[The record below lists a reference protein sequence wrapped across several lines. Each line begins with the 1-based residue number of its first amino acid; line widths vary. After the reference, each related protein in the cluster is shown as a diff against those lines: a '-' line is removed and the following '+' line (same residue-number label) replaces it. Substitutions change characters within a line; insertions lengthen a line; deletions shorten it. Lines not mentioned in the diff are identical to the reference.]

1 MIKITI
7 FLLCFNEE
15 ALIAHTIAH
24 YRAHFPTCSIVIV
37 DNGST
42 DRSVSIAVANRAD
55 VTFFSSGNQQQE
67 AIMRDV
73 RNTIWKK
80 ANDGWII
87 MADMDEWLVI
97 TEKELEEEDQKGTTI
112 LTTQGFQIVG
122 DSQTTTLTDLA
133 LSDLRHG
140 FLDEHFSKRILFK
153 SPEVDIR
160 FGWGSHTCDPVG
172 TVVYS
177 ERIYLLKHM
186 NYLGLPY
193 LLEKHRRRY
202 ARNEH
207 SRSRGMNGHYL
218 NDPAAVQ
225 REYESL
231 ARDPMPS
238 LNDPHLSEINQ

>member
-1 MIKITI
+1 
-7 FLLCFNEE
+7 
-15 ALIAHTIAH
+15 
-24 YRAHFPTCSIVIV
+24 
-37 DNGST
+37 
-42 DRSVSIAVANRAD
+42 
-55 VTFFSSGNQQQE
+55 
-67 AIMRDV
+67 MRDV
-73 RNTIWKK
+73 RNTIWKQAK
-80 ANDGWII
+80 DGWII

-97 TEKELEEEDQKGTTI
+97 TEKELEEEDRKGTTI

-122 DSQTTTLTDLA
+122 DSQTAALSDVTYTT

-140 FLDEHFSKRILFK
+140 FLDEHFSKRVLFK
-153 SPEVDIR
+153 IPEVDIR

-177 ERIYLLKHM
+177 ERTYLLKHM

-238 LNDPHLSEINQ
+238 LNAPLVS